1 MELYLLI
8 VMPIFASLLLFLI
21 PGRVTTW
28 LCTGIYGAVLA
39 LTLHLFWRVRF
50 AGELI
55 TTKSSGSFLG
65 ITLYC
70 DLTAAVFLVLI
81 AFIFL
86 CVFIYTHSPGRTNKL
101 FSFLMTVLE
110 GLVMLIFL
118 SRDLFNIY
126 VAVEVATIVCAI
138 LIMYKKESRSI
149 YDGLVYLLT
158 SMTGMMFFLLGIGMI
173 YRQFGVLDFDGVAAA
188 LANFGNGGASLA
200 GNGGS
205 VLTLAG
211 SAGPVMPGGSGGLGM
226 AGGNGSLA
234 LPYALIMTG
243 VCLKCAMVPMHFW
256 LPLAHGTPSA
266 LSGVSALL
274 SGIYVKS
281 GIYLFVRVQELFSP
295 AVDTVAF
302 FFWLGVITS
311 IAGIIMAVCQ
321 SDIKL
326 ILAYHTISQLGLI
339 MAGLSTG
346 SPAAQ
351 AGAML
356 HIINHALFKSL
367 LFLSAGLLVTAYGT
381 RNVYKIRGVWKNMPA
396 VGIAVAAGILG
407 ITGAPFFNGSIS
419 KYLLAQGG
427 SIADYAFL
435 VINFGT
441 ALSFVKF
448 GKMLFGEGKPEKTA
462 VGIRATAVVLI
473 LSALCLATGIFAGPM
488 VRLIFEMNLEIGAL
502 GYVKKALIWAVSFLA
517 AYLVY
522 SKILSRI
529 PRLKAGL
536 DFNLNFNQM
545 ILCTGASFLILLT
558 AAHLA

>member
-50 AGELI
+50 AGEII

-188 LANFGNGGASLA
+188 LAGSGNGGA
-200 GNGGS
+200 
-205 VLTLAG
+205 VLAG
-211 SAGPVMPGGSGGLGM
+211 SGSSVLAM
-226 AGGNGSLA
+226 AGGNGGAALAGAQAMAGGSLT

-243 VCLKCAMVPMHFW
+243 ICLKCAMVPMHFW

-281 GIYLFVRVQELFSP
+281 GIYLFVRVQDLFSP
-295 AVDTVAF
+295 AVDTAKF
-302 FFWLGVITS
+302 FFWIGVITS

-346 SPAAQ
+346 SQAAQ

-427 SIADYAFL
+427 TMADYAFL
-435 VINFGT
+435 IINFGT

-448 GKMLFGEGKPEKTA
+448 GKMLFGKGDPQKTA

-473 LSALCLATGIFAGPM
+473 LSVLCLATGIFAGPM
-488 VRLIFEMNLEIGAL
+488 VRLIFEMNLEIGVL
-502 GYVKKALIWAVSFLA
+502 GYVKKAVIWAVSFLA

-522 SKILSRI
+522 DKILSRI
-529 PRLKAGL
+529 PRLRAGI

-545 ILCTGASFLILLT
+545 IMCTGASFLILLA